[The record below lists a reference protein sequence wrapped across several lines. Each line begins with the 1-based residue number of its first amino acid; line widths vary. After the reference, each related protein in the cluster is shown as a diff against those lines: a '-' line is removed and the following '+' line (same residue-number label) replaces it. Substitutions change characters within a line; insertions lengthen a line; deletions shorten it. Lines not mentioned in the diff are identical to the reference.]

1 MFLSGAGVPGGSNHP
16 GEPCAGGFRER
27 QDHQEQQLLSL
38 RKYEP
43 RQWWALG
50 GGGDS
55 YPHPYPGKEAGAGLN
70 MPMGLG
76 K

>member
-1 MFLSGAGVPGGSNHP
+1 MVGPGW
-16 GEPCAGGFRER
+16 GE
-27 QDHQEQQLLSL
+27 
-38 RKYEP
+38 
-43 RQWWALG
+43 
-50 GGGDS
+50 DS